1 MIVTLYAAA
10 GGIIAAASLYL
21 AWWHTDACK
30 FLAGAFF
37 MSSAILFY
45 HWLADVSVPL
55 LGTDA
60 VLSPQINA
68 VRAVIQFIL
77 FLLCG
82 YFGFIRRPTERQS
95 STLTRSSVVAP
106 PPQIAEP
113 VLGLAKGETRG
124 LNATS
129 SSPRATRRR
138 SDGRSRRW
146 TAASPT

>member
-10 GGIIAAASLYL
+10 GGIIAGASFYL

-37 MSSAILFY
+37 MSSVILFY
-45 HWLADVSVPL
+45 HYLADVPVPL

-68 VRAVIQFIL
+68 VRSGIQFVL

-82 YFGFIRRPTERQS
+82 YFGFIRRPTARRTP
-95 STLTRSSVVAP
+95 TLTRSSVVLPPPHIAPLNAGHGRRVRHAP
-106 PPQIAEP
+106 PPLP
-113 VLGLAKGETRG
+113 
-124 LNATS
+124 S
-129 SSPRATRRR
+129 RR
-138 SDGRSRRW
+138 S
-146 TAASPT
+146 

>member
-10 GGIIAAASLYL
+10 GGIIAGASFYL

-37 MSSAILFY
+37 MSSVILFY
-45 HWLADVSVPL
+45 HYLADVPVPL

-68 VRAVIQFIL
+68 ARSGIQFVL

-82 YFGFIRRPTERQS
+82 YLGFIRRPTARRTP
-95 STLTRSSVVAP
+95 TLTPSPVVLP
-106 PPQIAEP
+106 PPHIA
-113 VLGLAKGETRG
+113 
-124 LNATS
+124 
-129 SSPRATRRR
+129 PRRDRPHQRR
-138 SDGRSRRW
+138 SRL
-146 TAASPT
+146 AAPRP

>member
-1 MIVTLYAAA
+1 MIVELYATA
-10 GGIIAAASLYL
+10 GAITACASLYL
-21 AWWHTDACK
+21 AWWHPDARK

-68 VRAVIQFIL
+68 VRSAIQFIF

-82 YFGFIRRPTERQS
+82 YFGFIHRPTGKRPPS
-95 STLTRSSVVAP
+95 LTRPSVVLP
-106 PPQIAEP
+106 PPHVAARRNRPHQ
-113 VLGLAKGETRG
+113 
-124 LNATS
+124 
-129 SSPRATRRR
+129 RR
-138 SDGRSRRW
+138 SRL
-146 TAASPT
+146 AAPL